1 MIVNYEKLV
10 ELNKEALTTDG
21 GQMSCF
27 YLIQHGVEKYLQ
39 PHEELSNQW
48 LAFLVEVGVLE
59 YQEEEKKKIVEPFN
73 FMGNDRPEG
82 N

>member
-1 MIVNYEKLV
+1 MKVNYERLV
-10 ELNKEALTTDG
+10 ELNKEALTADS

-27 YLIQHGVEKYLQ
+27 YLIQQGVERYLQ
-39 PHEELSNQW
+39 PHEELSDQW

-59 YQEEEKKKIVEPFN
+59 YQEEKKKIVEPFN
-73 FMGNDRPEG
+73 FMGNDRTES

>member
-1 MIVNYEKLV
+1 MKINYDRLKQ
-10 ELNKEALTTDG
+10 LNIEALTTDG

-39 PHEELSNQW
+39 PHEELSIQY

>member
-1 MIVNYEKLV
+1 MKINYNRLK
-10 ELNKEALTTDG
+10 ELNIEALTIDG

-27 YLIQHGVEKYLQ
+27 YLIQQGVEKYLQ

-59 YQEEEKKKIVEPFN
+59 YQEEEKKNIVQPFN
-73 FMGNDRPEG
+73 FTGNESQSS
-82 N
+82 

>member
-1 MIVNYEKLV
+1 MKVNYERLL
-10 ELNKEALTTDG
+10 ELNKEALTADS

-27 YLIQHGVEKYLQ
+27 YLIQQGVERYLQ
-39 PHEELSNQW
+39 PHEELTDQW

-59 YQEEEKKKIVEPFN
+59 HQEEKKKIVEPFN
-73 FMGNDRPEG
+73 FVGNDRPES